1 MTTIELKDS
10 ETAIVIDKDSH
21 VSVYIPNLDS
31 NEDTECPANT
41 ILAAAL
47 SKAIED
53 KDPHITAIIGKF
65 LKLVTPEE
73 YNMP

>member
-21 VSVYIPNLDS
+21 VSLYIPSIDENDDS
-31 NEDTECPANT
+31 ECSANT
-41 ILAAAL
+41 ILATAL